1 MRKCLLFISLMAAV
15 SALWADDSYTYIKQQ
30 VQYQAPGAYGKDL
43 TWDFRMLRP
52 INDEYTIAFSIPDSN
67 YMHRWCGTEHRTR
80 YYYAVSGDTIWQTG
94 YENPTTYIRYIHPEA
109 LLHFP
114 LHYGDTL
121 FSAFEAR
128 GEYGHRIPMYIVGTR
143 MVLVDAE
150 GELRLPDITYE
161 HTIRTCSR
169 REYVE
174 SGLDSTRMSVEHYQ
188 WFVSG
193 SYIPVFESVS
203 TYEMQEDSLQL
214 AFQTSFY
221 YLAED
226 STTQSL
232 LSLSPVWQEQ
242 DTSSATCA
250 VGSLQ
255 CMPNPVIT
263 DMKVQ
268 YTLVRDATVSLALHN
283 ASGFCMYTTLAAM
296 QLAGEYTTHI
306 AMSHFP
312 QGGYTL
318 YVYADDQVI
327 QQVVIKQ

>member
-1 MRKCLLFISLMAAV
+1 MFFMMIV
-15 SALWADDSYTYIKQQ
+15 SVLWAEEPDTYIKQQ
-30 VQYQAPGAYGKDL
+30 VTYRDPGAYGKDM
-43 TWDFRMLRP
+43 TWDFRMLHP
-52 INDEYTIAFSIPDSN
+52 VNDEYTITFSIPDSN

-80 YYYAVSGDTIWQTG
+80 YYYAVGGDTIWHTG
-94 YENPTTYIRYIHPEA
+94 YENPTTYIRCTRPEA

-121 FSAFEAR
+121 FSEFEAH
-128 GEYGHRIPMYIVGTR
+128 GEYGHRIPMHIVGTR
-143 MVLVDAE
+143 MVLADAE
-150 GELRLPDITYE
+150 GKLRLPDIIHE
-161 HTIRTCSR
+161 HAIRVCSR

-174 SGLDSTRMSVEHYQ
+174 SGLDSTRMWVEQYQ

-193 SYIPVFESVS
+193 SYIPVFESIS
-203 TYEMQEDSLQL
+203 TYEMQDDSLQL

-221 YLAED
+221 YVAED
-226 STTQSL
+226 STMQSL
-232 LSLSPVWQEQ
+232 SSLPPVWQEQ

-255 CMPNPVIT
+255 CMPNPVLT
-263 DMKVQ
+263 DMEVR

-283 ASGFCMYTTLAAM
+283 ASGFCMYSTPVVAQAPC
-296 QLAGEYTTHI
+296 EYTTHI
-306 AMSHFP
+306 AMSHLP

>member
-1 MRKCLLFISLMAAV
+1 MRKYLLFISLMTVV
-15 SALWADDSYTYIKQQ
+15 SALWAEESNTYIKQQ
-30 VQYQAPGAYGKDL
+30 VQYQDPGAYGKDL

-80 YYYAVSGDTIWQTG
+80 YYYAVSGDTVWQTG
-94 YENPTTYIRYIHPEA
+94 YENPTTYIRYTHPEA

-121 FSAFEAR
+121 FSAFEAH
-128 GEYGHRIPMYIVGTR
+128 GEYGHRIPMHIVGTR
-143 MVLVDAE
+143 TVVVDAE

-161 HTIRTCSR
+161 HTIRTCSS

-193 SYIPVFESVS
+193 SYIPVFESIS
-203 TYEMQEDSLQL
+203 TYEMQDDSLQL

-221 YLAED
+221 YMVED
-226 STTQSL
+226 STVQSFS
-232 LSLSPVWQEQ
+232 SLSPVFQEQ

-250 VGSLQ
+250 IGSVQ
-255 CMPNPVIT
+255 CLPNPVIT

>member
-1 MRKCLLFISLMAAV
+1 MRKYLLFISLMAVV
-15 SALWADDSYTYIKQQ
+15 SALWADDSYAYIKQQ
-30 VQYQAPGAYGKDL
+30 VQYQDPGAYGKDM
-43 TWDFRMLRP
+43 TWDFCMLRP

-67 YMHRWCGTEHRTR
+67 YMHHWCGTEHRTR

-114 LHYGDTL
+114 LHYGDTI
-121 FSAFEAR
+121 FSAFEAH
-128 GEYGHRIPMYIVGTR
+128 GEYGHRIPMHIVGTR

-161 HTIRTCSR
+161 HAIRTCSR

-193 SYIPVFESVS
+193 SYIPVFESIS
-203 TYEMQEDSLQL
+203 TYEMQDDSLQL

-221 YLAED
+221 YILED
-226 STTQSL
+226 STAQSSSL
-232 LSLSPVWQEQ
+232 LPPVWHKQ
-242 DTSSATCA
+242 DTAAICA
-250 VGSLQ
+250 LGSLQ
-255 CMPNPVIT
+255 CMPNPVLT
-263 DMKVQ
+263 DMEVQ
-268 YTLVRDATVSLALHN
+268 YTLVRDATVSLALHS
-283 ASGFCMYTTLAAM
+283 ASGFCMYATPATM
-296 QLAGEYTTHI
+296 QSTGEYTTHV
-306 AMSHFP
+306 AMSHLP

-318 YVYADDQVI
+318 YVYADDQIVQKVI
-327 QQVVIKQ
+327 IKQ

>member
-1 MRKCLLFISLMAAV
+1 MSKCLLFILLVAVV
-15 SALWADDSYTYIKQQ
+15 SALRADDSYTYIKQQ
-30 VQYQAPGAYGKDL
+30 VEYQDHGAYGKDL
-43 TWDFRMLRP
+43 TWDFSMLRP
-52 INDEYTIAFSIPDSN
+52 VNDEYTIAFSIPDSN

-94 YENPTTYIRYIHPEA
+94 YENPTTYVRYTRPEA

-114 LHYGDTL
+114 LRYGDTL
-121 FSAFEAR
+121 FSAFEAL
-128 GEYGHRIPMYIVGTR
+128 GEYGHRIPMHIVGTR
-143 MVLVDAE
+143 TVLVDAE
-150 GELRLPDITYE
+150 GKLRLPDITYE

-193 SYIPVFESVS
+193 SYIPVFESIS
-203 TYEMQEDSLQL
+203 TYEMQDDSLQL

-221 YLAED
+221 YMAED
-226 STTQSL
+226 STMQSL
-232 LSLSPVWQEQ
+232 SLLPLVWQR
-242 DTSSATCA
+242 DTLASAGA

-255 CMPNPVIT
+255 CMPNPVLT
-263 DMKVQ
+263 DMEVQ
-268 YTLVRDATVSLALHN
+268 YTLVRDATVSLALHS
-283 ASGFCMYTTLAAM
+283 ASGFCMYSTPATV
-296 QLAGEYTTHI
+296 QPAGEYTTHI
-306 AMSHFP
+306 AMSHLP

-318 YVYADDQVI
+318 YVYADEQVV

>member
-1 MRKCLLFISLMAAV
+1 MAVV
-15 SALWADDSYTYIKQQ
+15 SALWADDSYMYIKQQ
-30 VQYQAPGAYGKDL
+30 VEYQDPGACGKDL
-43 TWDFRMLRP
+43 TWNFSMLRP
-52 INDEYTIAFSIPDSN
+52 VNDEYTIAFSIPDSN
-67 YMHRWCGTEHRTR
+67 YMHHWCGTEHRTR

-114 LHYGDTL
+114 LHYGDTI
-121 FSAFEAR
+121 FSAFEAH
-128 GEYGHRIPMYIVGTR
+128 GEYGHRIPMHIVGTR

-161 HTIRTCSR
+161 HAIRTCSR

-193 SYIPVFESVS
+193 SYIPVFEGIS
-203 TYEMQEDSLQL
+203 TYEMQDDSLQL

-221 YLAED
+221 YILED
-226 STTQSL
+226 STAQSSSL
-232 LSLSPVWQEQ
+232 LPPVWHKQ
-242 DTSSATCA
+242 DTAAICA
-250 VGSLQ
+250 LGSLQ
-255 CMPNPVIT
+255 CMPNPVLT
-263 DMKVQ
+263 DMEVQ

-283 ASGFCMYTTLAAM
+283 ASGFCMYATPATM
-296 QLAGEYTTHI
+296 QSTGEYTTHV
-306 AMSHFP
+306 AMSHLP

-318 YVYADDQVI
+318 YVYADDQIVQKVI
-327 QQVVIKQ
+327 IKQ

>member
-1 MRKCLLFISLMAAV
+1 MTVV
-15 SALWADDSYTYIKQQ
+15 SALWAEESNTYIKQQ

-43 TWDFRMLRP
+43 TWDFCMLRP

-80 YYYAVSGDTIWQTG
+80 YYYAVSGDTVWQTG
-94 YENPTTYIRYIHPEA
+94 YENPTTYIRYTRPEA

-161 HTIRTCSR
+161 HAIRTCSR

-193 SYIPVFESVS
+193 SYIPVFESIS
-203 TYEMQEDSLQL
+203 TYEMQDDSLQL
-214 AFQTSFY
+214 AFQASFY
-221 YLAED
+221 YILED
-226 STTQSL
+226 STAQSSSL
-232 LSLSPVWQEQ
+232 LPPVWHKQ
-242 DTSSATCA
+242 DTAAICA
-250 VGSLQ
+250 LGSLQ
-255 CMPNPVIT
+255 CMPNPVLT
-263 DMKVQ
+263 DMEVQ

-283 ASGFCMYTTLAAM
+283 ASGFCMYTTPAAT
-296 QLAGEYTTHI
+296 QLAGKYTRHI
-306 AMSHFP
+306 AMSHLP

-318 YVYADDQVI
+318 YVYADDQIVQKVI
-327 QQVVIKQ
+327 IKQ

>member
-1 MRKCLLFISLMAAV
+1 MRKCLLFISLMAVV

-30 VQYQAPGAYGKDL
+30 VQYQDPGAHGKDL
-43 TWDFRMLRP
+43 TWDFCMLRP
-52 INDEYTIAFSIPDSN
+52 INDEYTITFSIPDSN

-80 YYYAVSGDTIWQTG
+80 YYYAVSGNTIWQTG
-94 YENPTTYIRYIHPEA
+94 YENPTTYIRYTRPEA

-114 LHYGDTL
+114 LRYGDTI
-121 FSAFEAR
+121 FSAFEAQ
-128 GEYGHRIPMYIVGTR
+128 GEYGHRIPMHIVGTR
-143 MVLVDAE
+143 RVVVDAE
-150 GELRLPDITYE
+150 GELRLPDITHE

-193 SYIPVFESVS
+193 SYIPVFESIS
-203 TYEMQEDSLQL
+203 TYEMQDDSLQL

-226 STTQSL
+226 STMQSL
-232 LSLSPVWQEQ
+232 LSLPPVWQEQ
-242 DTSSATCA
+242 DTSSTTCA
-250 VGSLQ
+250 IGSLQ
-255 CMPNPVIT
+255 CMPNPVVT
-263 DMKVQ
+263 DMEVR

-283 ASGFCMYTTLAAM
+283 ASGFCMYTTPAAT
-296 QLAGEYTTHI
+296 QSAGEYTTHI
-306 AMSHFP
+306 AMSHLP

>member
-1 MRKCLLFISLMAAV
+1 MRKYLLFISLMAVV
-15 SALWADDSYTYIKQQ
+15 SALWADDSYMYIKQQ
-30 VQYQAPGAYGKDL
+30 VEYQDPGACGKDL
-43 TWDFRMLRP
+43 TWDFCMLRP

-67 YMHRWCGTEHRTR
+67 YMHHWCGTEHRTR

-94 YENPTTYIRYIHPEA
+94 YENPTTYIRYTHPEA

-121 FSAFEAR
+121 FSAFEAH
-128 GEYGHRIPMYIVGTR
+128 GEYGHRIPMHIVGTR

-150 GELRLPDITYE
+150 GEVRLPDITYE
-161 HTIRTCSR
+161 HAIRTCSR

-203 TYEMQEDSLQL
+203 TCEMQEDSLQL

-221 YLAED
+221 YILED
-226 STTQSL
+226 STAQSSSL
-232 LSLSPVWQEQ
+232 LPPVWHKQ
-242 DTSSATCA
+242 DTAAICA
-250 VGSLQ
+250 LGSLQ
-255 CMPNPVIT
+255 CMPNPVLT
-263 DMKVQ
+263 DMEVQ
-268 YTLVRDATVSLALHN
+268 YTLVRDATVSLALHS
-283 ASGFCMYTTLAAM
+283 ASGFCMYATPATM
-296 QLAGEYTTHI
+296 QSTGEYTTHV
-306 AMSHFP
+306 AMFHLP

-318 YVYADDQVI
+318 YVYADDQIVQKDI
-327 QQVVIKQ
+327 IKQ